1 MNFFRALAK
10 DQGQHIFTLQQQL
23 NNSSYTECLGVSHR
37 LLRMYQIRTTTEPS
51 PMSARGTHPHR
62 NPRH

>member
-10 DQGQHIFTLQQQL
+10 DQGQHIFTLQQL